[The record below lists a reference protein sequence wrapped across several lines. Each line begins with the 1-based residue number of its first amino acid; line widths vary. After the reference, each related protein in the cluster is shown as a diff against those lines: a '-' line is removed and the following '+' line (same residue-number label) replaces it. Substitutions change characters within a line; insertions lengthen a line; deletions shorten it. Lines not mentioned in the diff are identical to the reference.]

1 MGQVIRD
8 TVTTIITIVFSI
20 MLGLIATPQAKAKTS
35 SKRTEDS
42 HHKSEKS
49 DKSHH
54 EEQPKSSKAKAGKS
68 VAPVARVPFEP
79 RSSKVLEFIGG
90 GAFMDGYPG
99 IMGNSGLFIGPDLVM
114 EAGLFYGMKSKTSN
128 YLDGWVQGKMFV
140 ADYFFL
146 AYGGG
151 VGKEVITHNE
161 PLIAGVDDWK
171 ETATKLRLYAGLG
184 PQFTFLFLTGGL
196 QASAGFGQVMGKV
209 ENDLPDESNAAQEK
223 AEEGLTIKSGLNY
236 NVSVFLGFAF

>member
-1 MGQVIRD
+1 MGQLRRDSVIKFL
-8 TVTTIITIVFSI
+8 TIVFSI
-20 MLGLIATPQAKAKTS
+20 MLGPMATPQAKAKSS
-35 SKRTEDS
+35 SKRTDDP

-54 EEQPKSSKAKAGKS
+54 EEQLKPSKAKMGKS

-79 RSSKVLEFIGG
+79 RSSKVLELVGG
-90 GAFMDGYPG
+90 GSFLDGYPG

-128 YLDGWVQGKMFV
+128 YLDGWVQGKLFV

-146 AYGGG
+146 ALGGG
-151 VGKEVITHNE
+151 VGKETITHNE
-161 PLIAGVDDWK
+161 PLVAGVDSWK

-196 QASAGFGQVMGKV
+196 QVSAGFGQVMGKV
-209 ENDLPDESNAAQEK
+209 ENDLPDDSSAVQEK
-223 AEEGLTIKSGLNY
+223 AEESTTIKSGLSY